1 MFITNPEFDFW
12 PWTWFHEG
20 KECKSLDDLQAAWKT
35 IDPATDPVFDPKRHN
50 HTNRYGDP
58 LKTKIANNIECV
70 THQVD
75 VSDKISL
82 EDYKEYAIKKFDQQM
97 QKICNKHRKVVVGLS
112 GGIDSTLTM
121 SWLVNNKVDFES
133 FVGRGDPWRGV
144 INEMLEDRAIEMART
159 LGIKNH
165 VINFDDP
172 QFDKHDMIL
181 QYCTAEKYDHPCISF
196 ATQPPGSLYLMDN
209 PFDGKIVAPVGI
221 DDLLLHR
228 ISSWC
233 RFIPARMMKYLIWAD
248 ENLGYI
254 TDFGYSVG
262 GQKSGWI
269 ERIDQ
274 SSDLQSYHRWADDLL
289 FQMGKEWIC
298 SPAASQEWFETWM
311 RIDDSSCDPTQL
323 RDLMGVGWLKKQI
336 KQWTPKDI
344 TSLILSSNCVE
355 NYYTPNAKNK
365 EYLMAQCRENQAL
378 YKGSQNLPQQMYWR
392 NTLEVIDMWH
402 KVSPEAMH
410 AVHVL
415 NWIRKH
421 R

>member
-1 MFITNPEFDFW
+1 MFITDPEFDFW
-12 PWTWFHEG
+12 PWTWFHDG
-20 KECKSLDDLQAAWKT
+20 KECKSLHDLQTAWKS
-35 IDPATDPVFDPKRHN
+35 IDPSTDSVFDPKKHN

-58 LKTKIANNIECV
+58 LRTKISDNIECV
-70 THQVD
+70 THQID
-75 VSDKISL
+75 TSEKISL

-112 GGIDSTLTM
+112 GGVDSTLTM

-144 INEMLEDRAIEMART
+144 INEMLEDRAIEMAKT

-165 VINFDDP
+165 VVNFDDP

-196 ATQPPGSLYLMDN
+196 VTQPPGSLYLMDN
-209 PFDGKIVAPVGI
+209 PFDGQIVAPVGI

-233 RFIPARMMKYLIWAD
+233 RFIPERMMKYLIWAD

-254 TDFGYSVG
+254 TDYGYNVG
-262 GQKSGWI
+262 GQTAGWI
-269 ERIDQ
+269 EKIDP
-274 SSDLQSYHRWADDLL
+274 SSGRQSYHRWADDLL
-289 FQMGKEWIC
+289 FQMAKEWIC

-311 RIDDSSCDPTQL
+311 RIDDSSCDAAQL

-344 TSLILSSNCVE
+344 TPLILSSNCVE

-378 YKGSQNLPQQMYWR
+378 YKDSKDLVHQMYWKS
-392 NTLEVIDMWH
+392 TLDVIDMWH

-410 AVHVL
+410 SIHVL